1 MTTCVETRCTLKIA
15 IQVVLNKSCHAII
28 ACGFW
33 QFFSAKVL
41 EIFRMMEGI
50 CNEMICLQIL
60 SIDRFIPQKQ
70 PTKNNLNRCWVF
82 EEVSLF
88 EEVFFP
94 FPPKK
99 NTLPLLVNDPSIHPG
114 SSISWTFCYPGPTTS
129 GGVGGQ
135 LVGKFREKILALSF
149 FCWSGW
155 GSPAKTWTTHNSVL
169 NLKKLW
175 EKTCHYIFPGVRYPF
190 KGIKAG
196 GVWFWNSFLGFFL
209 RGQISTFT
217 KKNNIPWLHI
227 RKMHIFF
234 EKNNTS
240 NFFLPVSQTCWE
252 VLMENEDLCMK
263 RQEWPFFLVV

>member
-15 IQVVLNKSCHAII
+15 IHVVLNKSCHAII

-169 NLKKLW
+169 KCFKFEEIVGKKHV
-175 EKTCHYIFPGVRYPF
+175 T
-190 KGIKAG
+190 
-196 GVWFWNSFLGFFL
+196 
-209 RGQISTFT
+209 
-217 KKNNIPWLHI
+217 
-227 RKMHIFF
+227 IFF
-234 EKNNTS
+234 QGWDTPLKESKPEGFGFGIPFWDFSFEDRSAPSPKKTTS
-240 NFFLPVSQTCWE
+240 HDSI
-252 VLMENEDLCMK
+252 
-263 RQEWPFFLVV
+263 